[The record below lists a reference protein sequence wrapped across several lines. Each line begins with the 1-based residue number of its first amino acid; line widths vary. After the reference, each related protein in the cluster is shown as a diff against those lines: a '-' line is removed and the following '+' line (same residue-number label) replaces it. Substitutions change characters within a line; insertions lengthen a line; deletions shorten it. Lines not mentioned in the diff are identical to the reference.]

1 MRFVRRELFIE
12 PADFQVLVIFER
24 AALDASLRKFDVLQR
39 NDLCESVLYSGERL
53 RSYFVRH
60 VQVDNRR

>member
-39 NDLCESVLYSGERL
+39 NDLCESVLYSGERVEIVL
-53 RSYFVRH
+53 FEAWSSC
-60 VQVDNRR
+60 